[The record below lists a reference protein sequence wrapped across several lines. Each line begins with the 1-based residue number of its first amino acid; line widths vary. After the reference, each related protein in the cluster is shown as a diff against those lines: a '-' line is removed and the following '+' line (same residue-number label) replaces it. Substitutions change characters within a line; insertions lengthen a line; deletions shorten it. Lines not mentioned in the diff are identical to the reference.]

1 MPRTLAVVVW
11 IYRTAL
17 YLYPPGFR
25 REFAGEMA
33 RDFEE
38 ATIDAWRAT
47 RWRGVLGLWMHTSAD
62 LAATALVQWLRS
74 GLPAI
79 ALTSAAL
86 AILSVGMAA
95 QYLPRI
101 SVPTPLTEA
110 DRDLVTLIVMVI
122 VVLMIVAA
130 ILVFNLWFSRSLVRR
145 LPAHRRF

>member
-1 MPRTLAVVVW
+1 MPRTLAAVVW

-38 ATIDAWRAT
+38 ATVEVWRAT
-47 RWRGVLGLWMHTSAD
+47 RWRGVLALWMHTGTD
-62 LAATALVQWLRS
+62 LATTAVVQWLRS

-79 ALTSAAL
+79 ALASAAF
-86 AILSVGMAA
+86 AILSVSAAA
-95 QYLPRI
+95 QFPRVSI
-101 SVPTPLTEA
+101 PTQLTEA
-110 DRDLVTLIVMVI
+110 DRDVVTVLLLVV

-130 ILVFNLWFSRSLVRR
+130 VLVFNLWFSRSLVRR